1 MTQQKSKLI
10 CRCGT
15 EGGVLRRKRA
25 GNSKKK
31 TSVYNQ
37 HYDPTKR
44 AGKTSCYISKQNIAL
59 IGLND
64 ERYSIEYRPLV
75 KRYCEI
81 HSGDY
86 YSRPDITVV
95 DLLERDAC
103 RLLCD
108 MGWPDK
114 VVKALDKF
122 RADAREAYVM
132 GKLPGLRY
140 RLGFDISREEA
151 FKMFFSRKRAL
162 F

>member
-10 CRCGT
+10 CLCGT
-15 EGGVLRRKRA
+15 EGGVLTRRQA

-37 HYDPTKR
+37 HYDSNKKARKR
-44 AGKTSCYISKQNIAL
+44 PCYISKQNIAL

-64 ERYSIEYRPLV
+64 ERYSSEYAPLV
-75 KRYCEI
+75 KRYCKI
-81 HSGDY
+81 RSDY
-86 YSRPDITVV
+86 TSPYDIALL

-103 RLLCD
+103 RLLYD

-122 RADAREAYVM
+122 RADAREIYVIE
-132 GKLPGLRY
+132 KRQELRD
-140 RLGFDISREEA
+140 RLGFDVSREKV
-151 FKMFFSRKRAL
+151 FRMFFSRKTPI